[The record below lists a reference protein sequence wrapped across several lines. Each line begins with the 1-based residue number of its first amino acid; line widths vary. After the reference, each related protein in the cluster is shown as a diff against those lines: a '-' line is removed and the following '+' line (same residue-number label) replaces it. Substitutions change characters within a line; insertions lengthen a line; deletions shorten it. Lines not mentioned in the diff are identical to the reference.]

1 MNGFSETAGTR
12 QEARSELCLVP
23 IATIVRCSAHHRVWY
38 GATCGDHQESFMPS
52 LGTLPIG
59 VLVAKSGIDAVSI
72 RKYERLG
79 LISRPR
85 RNLGGLALYSPETID
100 RLGFIR
106 RALALGF
113 PETALRKLLSPARN
127 TCEDVYQ
134 HARQHLAGVRKR
146 IEDLK
151 QIEQTLAPLVE
162 ACPREGGETACPILR
177 ALSKR
182 PTETPQE

>member
-1 MNGFSETAGTR
+1 
-12 QEARSELCLVP
+12 
-23 IATIVRCSAHHRVWY
+23 
-38 GATCGDHQESFMPS
+38 MPS
-52 LGTLPIG
+52 LGTLPLS
-59 VLVAKSGIDAVSI
+59 VLVARSGVDAMFI

-85 RNLGGLALYSPETID
+85 RSPSGLALYSPETID

-113 PETALRKLLSPARN
+113 SENALRKLLSPARN

-151 QIEQTLAPLVE
+151 HIEQILAPLVE

-177 ALSKR
+177 ALSKQ
-182 PTETPQE
+182 PTHALQD